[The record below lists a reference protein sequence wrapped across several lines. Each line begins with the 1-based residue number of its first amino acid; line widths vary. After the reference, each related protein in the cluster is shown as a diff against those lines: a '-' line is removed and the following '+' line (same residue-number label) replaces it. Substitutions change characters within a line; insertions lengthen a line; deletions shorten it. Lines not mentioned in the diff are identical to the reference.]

1 MKFATTERRRGGA
14 APYLLSQQRPGLQR
28 SLRLVLLFDGQ
39 QGLEEL
45 GRLRREDFKGAGVEE
60 CGALGHCRGTFG
72 G

>member
-1 MKFATTERRRGGA
+1 MEVSNVNVEFGEVCDNREVEEGA

-45 GRLRREDFKGAGVEE
+45 GRLR
-60 CGALGHCRGTFG
+60 
-72 G
+72 